1 MKRYIIF
8 LIMFMTGISYTY
20 AESNETEP
28 QRYVV
33 ANKKGKARFV
43 PVEKDGD
50 NWRWVINADGSYVPD
65 VFLENGEKV
74 EGFEILR
81 NDKMKDIDSKVVY
94 RGGFVVVHEGKYY
107 IDPFPDKDL
116 KPVNDKREGTSGLGI
131 RNYLSNTFLGDF
143 YSTKTPGLIAL
154 LCAFI
159 SGIFAILSIFK
170 ERVPVFYR
178 WAYAIPLCVISLL
191 EIGAA
196 FSLGTD
202 AAWWVNPDDV
212 GYWIATPL
220 LIPYAIVAAQ
230 MVFSYKIYNVVG
242 DVEGLAN
249 VVITVLLIIGI
260 VLTVISA
267 IFVVIN
273 FLFAACL
280 LVFAGWMFSGI
291 SHKNND
297 GSTTNTGPLGSYT
310 TDRYGNTKHTRN

>member
-1 MKRYIIF
+1 MKKFLAF
-8 LIMFMTGISYTY
+8 LIIVLTGISYVY
-20 AESNETEP
+20 AENNETETK
-28 QRYVV
+28 RYVV
-33 ANKKGKARFV
+33 ASKKGNTKFIPLER
-43 PVEKDGD
+43 DGD
-50 NWRWVINADGSYVPD
+50 KWKYVENVADFYP
-65 VFLENGEKV
+65 ENGVEF
-74 EGFEILR
+74 EGFEVKEDRTLNYVHTPYMWQGGLIAVYEG
-81 NDKMKDIDSKVVY
+81 NYYKV
-94 RGGFVVVHEGKYY
+94 
-107 IDPFPDKDL
+107 PFSEKDL
-116 KPVNDKREGTSGLGI
+116 KPVDENGNLTSGLGI

-143 YSTKTPGLIAL
+143 YRTKIPGLIAL

-178 WAYAIPLCVISLL
+178 WAYALPLCVISLL

-230 MVFSYKIYNVVG
+230 MVFSYKLYGIVG
-242 DVEGLAN
+242 HLEGLAD

-260 VLTVISA
+260 ILTVISA

-273 FLFAACL
+273 FLFAAFML
-280 LVFAGWMFSGI
+280 IGAGWMFKGVSYKDAAGNTI
-291 SHKNND
+291 H
-297 GSTTNTGPLGSYT
+297 TGPTGSYK
-310 TDRYGNTKHTRN
+310 TDKYGNTTHIR

>member
-1 MKRYIIF
+1 MKKYIIF
-8 LIMFMTGISYTY
+8 LLILFTGISYAFAGTQ
-20 AESNETEP
+20 ETET
-28 QRYVV
+28 QCYIV

-50 NWRWVINADGSYVPD
+50 NWKWVKNAEDIYI
-65 VFLENGEKV
+65 ENGV
-74 EGFEILR
+74 ALEGFQIPR
-81 NDKMKDIDSKVVY
+81 NDAMNYKGSNVVY

-107 IDPFPDKDL
+107 LDPFPDKDL
-116 KPVNDKREGTSGLGI
+116 KPMDEKGEVSAGLGI

-143 YSTKTPGLIAL
+143 YRTKTPGLIAL

-159 SGIFAILSIFK
+159 SGIFVILSIFK

-178 WAYAIPLCVISLL
+178 WSYAIPLCVISML

-230 MVFSYKIYNVVG
+230 MVFSYKLYGFVG
-242 DVEGLAN
+242 KVDGMAN

-273 FLFAACL
+273 FLFAACM

-297 GSTTNTGPLGSYT
+297 GSTTNTGPLGTYT
-310 TDRYGNTKHTRN
+310 TDRYGNTKHTGN